1 MDTNQKIT
9 ELEAKLQKQT
19 FLFKRSEELAQMGWW
34 SFDLASQKIT
44 WTNGIFRLFDRDP
57 ALGEP
62 EFETLTEIIHP
73 DDREIHNTAVAQTIE
88 TGSEKFQIN
97 YRIILSDGS
106 IRYLQTQ
113 GESEFDEQGNITGL
127 QGIVLDLT
135 REKRIKEDLQGSTR
149 EYQSTI
155 EGLVVGVVVHAA
167 DTHILFSNPEAS
179 NILGLT
185 VEQMLGKEVIDPTW
199 RFVYEDLSTM
209 KIEDYPVSKVL
220 STKNPLK
227 NHVLGI
233 VRPDKEYITWA
244 LVNAM
249 PLLSHD
255 GEIEKIIVNFV
266 NITERKQA
274 MEALWEREGQ
284 YRMLFDKMLNGFA
297 LHEIIVDEDGKP
309 CDYRFIEIN
318 PTFQTMTGITPEM
331 VIGKRVLEALP
342 GTKQYWIDIYG
353 KVALTGE
360 PIRFENYAEALD
372 KHFEVFAFCPKKGRF
387 ATIFIDI
394 TERKNAVQEL
404 RKSEKLLSDMATN
417 IPGAVYQFKLDTEGQ
432 QSLPYVSDGWLDLF
446 GISPEEAQQNSEST
460 FAIIHPD
467 DLPQVAETITI
478 SAQTLEPWAHQYR
491 IVLDGKT
498 KWILGH
504 SMPEKQED
512 GAVLWNGV
520 LIDIT
525 PQKEA
530 ETKHEQLQQDIIKAQ
545 QYAIQE
551 LSVPIIPVMDQIII
565 MPLIGSIDSMRAS
578 DLMRALL
585 AGISEYRAKV
595 VILDITGVA
604 IVDTGVAAHLD
615 KTIQAARLKGART
628 IVTGISDAVAET
640 IIDLGID
647 WSKIETVRDL
657 QTGLMVA
664 LQQLGFQV
672 TQR

>member
-1 MDTNQKIT
+1 MNTNQKIT
-9 ELEAKLQKQT
+9 ELEEKLQKQA

-62 EFETLTEIIHP
+62 DYETLAEIIHP
-73 DDREIHNTAVAQTIE
+73 DDREIYNTAIAQAIE
-88 TGSEKFQIN
+88 TGSEKFQLD

-106 IRYLQTQ
+106 IRHLQTQ

-185 VEQMLGKEVIDPTW
+185 AEQMLGKEAIDPTW

-209 KIEDYPVSKVL
+209 KIEDYPISIVL
-220 STKNPLK
+220 STKNTLK
-227 NHVLGI
+227 NYVLGV
-233 VRPDKEYITWA
+233 VRPDKEDITWV
-244 LVNAM
+244 LVNAT

-266 NITERKQA
+266 NITEQKQA
-274 MEALWEREGQ
+274 GEALREREEK

-342 GTKQYWIDIYG
+342 GTEQYWIDIYG

-360 PIRFENYAEALD
+360 PIQFENYAEALD
-372 KHFEVFAFCPKKGRF
+372 KHFEVFAFCPKEGQF
-387 ATIFIDI
+387 ATIFTDI
-394 TERKNAVQEL
+394 TDRKNAE
-404 RKSEKLLSDMATN
+404 
-417 IPGAVYQFKLDTEGQ
+417 TEQ
-432 QSLPYVSDGWLDLF
+432 
-446 GISPEEAQQNSEST
+446 
-460 FAIIHPD
+460 
-467 DLPQVAETITI
+467 
-478 SAQTLEPWAHQYR
+478 
-491 IVLDGKT
+491 
-498 KWILGH
+498 
-504 SMPEKQED
+504 
-512 GAVLWNGV
+512 
-520 LIDIT
+520 
-525 PQKEA
+525 
-530 ETKHEQLQQDIIKAQ
+530 EQLQQEIIKAQ
-545 QYAIQE
+545 QHAIQE
-551 LSVPIIPVMDQIII
+551 LSIPIIPVMDQIII

-578 DLMRALL
+578 DLMRTLL

-595 VILDITGVA
+595 VILDITGVP

-628 IVTGISDAVAET
+628 IITGISDAVAET

-647 WSKIETVRDL
+647 WSNVETLRDL

-664 LQQLGFQV
+664 LHSLGM
-672 TQR
+672 RLER